1 MPILKVRQTND
12 TWFDIRKLTLD
23 ELDLGNG
30 IKLSSKVD
38 ADDNNK
44 YKLFV
49 NEQKILNGEDKINL
63 ENSIKTN
70 ADSINAIKKKLTEF
84 YEINSDNDGKL
95 NLTDYLKENTRIHAF
110 VNFNEKKPVVE
121 YGTTNNY
128 IVKGDDINSLEKATI
143 CEMDAYNY
151 NGKFYII
158 WKNWG

>member
-70 ADSINAIKKKLTEF
+70 ADSINAIKK
-84 YEINSDNDGKL
+84 N
-95 NLTDYLKENTRIHAF
+95 
-110 VNFNEKKPVVE
+110 
-121 YGTTNNY
+121 
-128 IVKGDDINSLEKATI
+128 
-143 CEMDAYNY
+143 
-151 NGKFYII
+151 
-158 WKNWG
+158 